1 MEQAPILN
9 EHNKQEYPPMHTG
22 RRNISFTKK
31 NMANKHRLIIVLF
44 FVCIVGCYSPW
55 KENLDKEQAVGILNA
70 DSMSDITIND
80 STFLC
85 DTIDGWLTPYI
96 HINLVINNWGY
107 PDSVSEAVMMG
118 YDGLLHQSWFYKK
131 KNVIIDVSGDSINVS
146 KNKNALTVESIAI
159 TGPSDCR
166 MSHSIR
172 IDDSREKIERM
183 WHGFVNEEYSDNE
196 HLFIGFQMPYWGI
209 VYTFKNKK
217 LVEMYNGTLAE

>member
-1 MEQAPILN
+1 MDQQPILN
-9 EHNKQEYPPMHTG
+9 EHNKQEYPPMYTG

-44 FVCIVGCYSPW
+44 FVCIVGCYSPG
-55 KENLDKEQAVGILNA
+55 KEHLDKEQAVDILNA

-96 HINLVINNWGY
+96 RINLVINNWGY
-107 PDSVSEAVMMG
+107 PDSVSEAVMME

-159 TGPSDCR
+159 TCPSDCR
-166 MSHSIR
+166 MSHSIS
-172 IDDSREKIERM
+172 IGDDRERLEQQY
-183 WHGFVNEEYSDNE
+183 HGVINAEYSNDQQLSLGN
-196 HLFIGFQMPYWGI
+196 QMPYWGVI
-209 VYTFKNKK
+209 YFFEEGK
-217 LVEMYNGTLAE
+217 LVGMYNGTMAE